1 MIRYFKAGGES
12 LEDQRRSGRPI
23 TATTKANIRQV
34 QELVEENPHIT
45 YAEIKAETL
54 LHPPTIKEILHE
66 KLNLKK
72 LASRWI
78 PYQLTGA

>member
-1 MIRYFKAGGES
+1 M
-12 LEDQRRSGRPI
+12 
-23 TATTKANIRQV
+23 

-78 PYQLTGA
+78 PYQLTGALKAKRVEYCRENLRLICEGKIRL